1 MTAIPGL
8 GPKKIAAVWNQLGIT
23 TVGELEYACIEN
35 RLVGLPGF
43 GQKTQDKI
51 RQGIQQLKRRRG
63 FHLYATV
70 IGEAERLVGAI
81 RHATGGWRAGLV
93 GELRRLLAVLPT
105 IAVLAGAD
113 RPHSVL
119 EGLRHVEGLGEGTQ
133 AGNRI
138 TARSSL
144 GGPGTRTA
152 SG

>member
-1 MTAIPGL
+1 MGAIPGV

-81 RHATGGWRAGLV
+81 RQATGGGGAGLV
-93 GELRRLLAVLPT
+93 GALRRRLEGVPT
-105 IAVLAGAD
+105 ILGLAGAG
-113 RPHSVL
+113 RPHSAL
-119 EGLRHVEGLGEGTQ
+119 RGLPPVRG
-133 AGNRI
+133 
-138 TARSSL
+138 
-144 GGPGTRTA
+144 
-152 SG
+152 